1 MPIPSSPDLLTNVL
15 GYAADLNSI
24 PATTPSGSGAFSY
37 QAGFPAITG
46 FPLTAGGIAPSRQD
60 FNGVFNLIGQHL
72 FFLQSGSL
80 YPWSA
85 SLDYLVGAHVLG
97 SDGKEYI
104 AQKSSGPDV
113 PSAPAVNPVGD
124 ESGTWL
130 AATLAYGAP
139 LATSSS
145 PGLMQPDGVTCTVKD
160 GVISNALPAFNTR
173 LVITDSNAAWTP
185 PVTGWARV
193 TVIGGGGG
201 GGKGGSQITGGGG
214 RGGGA
219 GGQTSFG
226 EIVAAGGGGGGGG
239 GATGGADVGGSGGGG
254 ASGAVIT
261 QYVYISTETAVSV
274 VIGAGGAG
282 ATNTMGT
289 QGGGDGGGTL
299 GGKGAATSY
308 SPGGGG
314 GVVGGGNGGNAG
326 SFAPFSQ
333 AGYLSY
339 PGAAGNGGSNGT
351 GYGGG
356 GGGGS
361 GDVNSNNPTAFLSG
375 IGGDNGSPGGDPDDV
390 NGGNGGDGGQ
400 GAVIIEYY
408 DPAKE
413 AHNA

>member
-1 MPIPSSPDLLTNVL
+1 MSIPSSPDLLANVL

-145 PGLMQPDGVTCTVKD
+145 PGVVQPDGETVFID
-160 GVISNALPAFNTR
+160 SSGILSAATLDPSWIGVPRYWRSTTLPPNHCWANGDFVEFADWPQLEQVYNAGGFAGMLMAWDADSETQAANLGQWRPDAAEPTGLYTPNLTGQFLRSWGPGQTVDSSRVAGSVQEDAFQGHRHGWSGAAAITSN
-173 LVITDSNAAWTP
+173 
-185 PVTGWARV
+185 
-193 TVIGGGGG
+193 
-201 GGKGGSQITGGGG
+201 QIT
-214 RGGGA
+214 A
-219 GGQTSFG
+219 N
-226 EIVAAGGGGGGGG
+226 
-239 GATGGADVGGSGGGG
+239 GG
-254 ASGAVIT
+254 ASSGSARQFAT
-261 QYVYISTETAVSV
+261 
-274 VIGAGGAG
+274 IGDPIAG
-282 ATNTMGT
+282 T
-289 QGGGDGGGTL
+289 
-299 GGKGAATSY
+299 
-308 SPGGGG
+308 
-314 GVVGGGNGGNAG
+314 
-326 SFAPFSQ
+326 
-333 AGYLSY
+333 
-339 PGAAGNGGSNGT
+339 NGT
-351 GYGGG
+351 PRTANETRP
-356 GGGGS
+356 
-361 GDVNSNNPTAFLSG
+361 VNISQP
-375 IGGDNGSPGGDPDDV
+375 
-390 NGGNGGDGGQ
+390 
-400 GAVIIEYY
+400 IILYLGR
-408 DPAKE
+408 PAQV
-413 AHNA
+413 